1 MSLAESKQAATA
13 QLARASLRYLAERQ
27 LPPTPDAYRRAWQC
41 VGGPVESIDR
51 EERGGGSV
59 ALGPLVLDAIRLLEV
74 SHRNWT
80 RARKKEALH
89 RVLANH
95 SADAARMGERLEAL
109 VANWRND
116 VADLPAGNAGD
127 GTTTGAPADGG
138 APDGEA
144 PGPAA
149 AGNEPAGGETTCGE
163 VDRSRRLLAEM
174 TRLLV
179 AVCDAV
185 PRLVEEEAWVRRQF
199 DAIRSSLE
207 VHAGIPDRRDLAQAR
222 DVLTRTAD
230 EHQRLLALRRDSL
243 QMMKSMIAQCIEWLR
258 LLTESSDRYGGKLGT
273 YMELIQNSPDI
284 TTLAG
289 TVHDLIEETRAVY
302 SEFDAKRQDFASA
315 GARARQLED
324 EVDRLAEQ
332 LDSASAQIMT
342 DHLTC
347 LLNRRGLEKSFGD
360 LDADCRSTGR
370 ALSIALLDVDDFKKL
385 NDALG
390 HQAGDDALRHL
401 ASLMRAEM
409 RPSDLCARYGGE
421 EFVVVLPGS
430 DGSEASSV
438 MRRLQRALTTEVF
451 LHRSE
456 RVFVT
461 FSAGVAQVRNDETLA
476 QAIARADDAMYR
488 AKHSGKNRV
497 CRAVGETEP
506 LRG

>member
-1 MSLAESKQAATA
+1 MMGLAESKQAATA

-27 LPPTPDAYRRAWQC
+27 LPPTPDAYRRAWQS
-41 VGGPVESIDR
+41 VGGSVEAAEAVSEDR
-51 EERGGGSV
+51 RGAPV
-59 ALGPLVLDAIRLLEV
+59 ALGPLMYEAMRLLEV

-80 RARKKEALH
+80 RARKKDALG
-89 RVLANH
+89 RVLGNQ
-95 SADAARMGERLEAL
+95 SVDAARMGERLEAL
-109 VANWRND
+109 LAKWRSD
-116 VADLPAGNAGD
+116 AADLPAETEGTSEAD
-127 GTTTGAPADGG
+127 AGTTH
-138 APDGEA
+138 
-144 PGPAA
+144 
-149 AGNEPAGGETTCGE
+149 GETTCGAHD

-199 DAIRSSLE
+199 DAIRDTLDAQ
-207 VHAGIPDRRDLAQAR
+207 AGLPDRRDLAQAR
-222 DVLTRTAD
+222 DVLLRTAD

-258 LLTESSDRYGGKLGT
+258 MLTESSDRYGGKLAS
-273 YMELIQNSPDI
+273 YMEEIQNSPDI
-284 TTLAG
+284 TALAG
-289 TVHDLIEETRAVY
+289 AVHDLIEETRAVY
-302 SEFDAKRQDFASA
+302 SEFDAKKQDFASV

-324 EVDRLAEQ
+324 EVSRLARQ

-342 DHLTC
+342 DHLTS
-347 LLNRRGLEKSFGD
+347 LLNRRGLEKSFED
-360 LDADCRSTGR
+360 LEADCRSSGR
-370 ALSIALLDVDDFKKL
+370 TLSIGLLDVDDFKKL

-390 HQAGDDALRHL
+390 HQAGDEALRHL
-401 ASLMRAEM
+401 ASLMRAQM

-430 DGSEASSV
+430 HACEAADV
-438 MRRLQRALTTEVF
+438 VRRLQRAMTTEVF

-456 RVFVT
+456 QVFVT
-461 FSAGVAQVRNDETLA
+461 FSAGVAQVRVEETLA

-497 CRAVGETEP
+497 CTADGED
-506 LRG
+506 